1 MKTKILKTLKNFL
14 LLNGILFLGC
24 APFKQQ
30 AYEDKE
36 QHNIIWVHSD
46 NKHENTFPKQE
57 KYKEQQETSRSINNI
72 FARIQSSRSKEASK
86 DKEDKDEERFFE
98 MQNRILD
105 LIGFAIQTAAKQS
118 AEKRGSALSLQEN
131 NYSANDEGATIKEL
145 NTHLK
150 CGAENPNYY
159 FFGVFIYKYKYL
171 PNLSFVKND
180 ISLIKTLATC
190 YIGVPKN
197 HIKILINPSKDEFLG
212 ELAAFVEKIRRPDSL
227 LYFYYSGHGITDS
240 FGNFYFLP
248 YAARVDNKVLLKL
261 TSVSLEKVENL
272 LKEANGKKIALVD
285 ACRNLAT
292 DKGIA
297 IGGFGVKEPNLA
309 IIFSTSQGSVSTA
322 DREGKHS
329 AFTKALYKVVSE
341 GLANLDFNN
350 DQYVEIKEIEHSL
363 RRWVKNFSRNPK
375 QEPTVRGNRNLPL
388 FPVNY

>member
-1 MKTKILKTLKNFL
+1 LEVVFGSDDDYLYA
-14 LLNGILFLGC
+14 LNGEDGSLLWEFETGGVIKSSPTLGDVDGDGKIDIAVASWDGYLYLFEAS
-24 APFKQQ
+24 APYGKVVWSRWHGDAQGTGNYKNALAFARANLKGTVFAGTQPQKYPENQNIPEESQKQI
-30 AYEDKE
+30 ERK
-36 QHNIIWVHSD
+36 
-46 NKHENTFPKQE
+46 ENTGEVEP
-57 KYKEQQETSRSINNI
+57 T
-72 FARIQSSRSKEASK
+72 
-86 DKEDKDEERFFE
+86 
-98 MQNRILD
+98 L
-105 LIGFAIQTAAKQS
+105 TAKNCQMP
-118 AEKRGSALSLQEN
+118 
-131 NYSANDEGATIKEL
+131 
-145 NTHLK
+145 
-150 CGAENPNYY
+150 NPNYY
-159 FFGVFIYKYKYL
+159 LFAVFIYRYKHL
-171 PNLSFVKND
+171 PSLPFVKND
-180 ISLIKTLATC
+180 INLIKTLATC

-261 TSVSLEKVENL
+261 TSISLEEVENL
-272 LKEANGKKIALVD
+272 LKEANGRKIALVD

-297 IGGFGVKEPNLA
+297 IGGFGVKDPKLA

-375 QEPTVRGNRNLPL
+375 QEPTVKGNKDLPL